1 MSIATYID
9 KLNNHI
15 DETVSLS
22 GWVQGL
28 RPSGKVIFLTLR
40 DGTGLCQC
48 IIEKRTISEESFNA
62 AKHLGQEST
71 LTIEGGVRKETRST
85 GGVEISVSKLSIFH
99 KTENYPIT
107 PKKHGDEFLF
117 KHRHLHLRSQRQ
129 WAIARIRHTVIDAI
143 RTYFNDL
150 DFTLVDSPII
160 SNAAG
165 EDEQTLFSLNYFDRN
180 AALSQTGQM
189 HLECSA
195 LSLGKVYCFGPTFRA
210 EKSKTRRHLTEFW
223 MVEPEVAWITFPELL
238 NLGEKMI
245 HKIISDVLQKRSD
258 ELTILGRDKEKLK
271 RCLEPF
277 PQLSYSQAVDLLHSD
292 KVEAKLM
299 QDLAEKNAMVDTL
312 NNEIQTAKADLPNAR
327 KQWQKDKLAN
337 QIQETTEQIN
347 ELTVQIKNIP
357 DHLALAK
364 NFQWGKDLGGS
375 DETIISSMYDT
386 PVYIH
391 RYPKDVKAF
400 YMLPDPEDQR
410 VVLNMDCLAP
420 EGYGEII
427 GGSMREHDHDDLLAR
442 INEKGY
448 RQENYQWF
456 LDLRKYGSVPHGG
469 FGLGLER
476 TVAWMCGIKHVRE
489 TIAFPRL
496 TQSNLSP

>member
-1 MSIATYID
+1 MSTATYID
-9 KLNNHI
+9 KLNDHI
-15 DETVSLS
+15 DKTVSLS

-48 IIEKRTISEESFNA
+48 IIEKSAIPETLFTKV
-62 AKHLGQEST
+62 KHLGQEST
-71 LTIEGGVRKETRST
+71 LTIEGCVREEARST
-85 GGVEISVSKLSIFH
+85 CGVEIAVTNISIFH

-160 SNAAG
+160 SSAAG
-165 EDEQTLFSLNYFDRN
+165 EDEQTLFSLDYFGHK

-238 NLGEKMI
+238 TLGEKMI
-245 HKIISDVLQKRSD
+245 HKIISDVLDKRSN
-258 ELTILGRDKEKLK
+258 ELEILGRDKDKLK
-271 RCLEPF
+271 QCLKPF

-292 KVEAKLM
+292 KVEAKLN
-299 QDLAEKNAMVDTL
+299 QDLSDKKMAVDNL
-312 NNEIQTAKADLPNAR
+312 NEQIETARDELPNAR
-327 KQWQKDKLAN
+327 KQWQKDKLTN
-337 QIQETTEQIN
+337 QIQDTTEQIN
-347 ELTVQIKNIP
+347 ELTVQIKNTP

-364 NFQWGKDLGGS
+364 SFQWGKDLGGS

-400 YMLPDPEDQR
+400 YMLPDPQDQR

-427 GGSMREHDHDDLLAR
+427 GGSMREDNHDALLKR

-448 RQENYQWF
+448 QQENYQWF